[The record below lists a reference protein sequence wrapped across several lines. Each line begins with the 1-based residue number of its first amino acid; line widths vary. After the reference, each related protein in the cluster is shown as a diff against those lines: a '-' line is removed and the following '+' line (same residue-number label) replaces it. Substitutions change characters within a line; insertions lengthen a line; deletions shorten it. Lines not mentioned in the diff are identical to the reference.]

1 MDKIPELF
9 QTFIKLPFI
18 QNQGKTITLMAL
30 LFFAGRY
37 AIGFVAHR
45 IRKMA
50 DDGND
55 DVMTGREKRAATIAG
70 MFRTAGNITLSIVLF
85 GLTLSLFGVNAST
98 LLGAAG
104 LLTFA
109 VGFGAQALIKD
120 FVAGM
125 FIFAENQFAVG
136 DKVKINDK
144 EGVVRRMSIR
154 ATILESE
161 TKTDEKTGVTTPG
174 CLIFIANGGITS
186 VCNYSLVKAAE
197 PSVESLAAPAP
208 LPVYT
213 WPAELGAELADTTS
227 PIVPPRE

>member
-1 MDKIPELF
+1 MDQIPELF

-18 QNQGKTITLMAL
+18 QNQGRTLALMAL
-30 LFFAGRY
+30 LFFTGRY
-37 AIGFVAHR
+37 AIGFIARR

-55 DVMTGREKRAATIAG
+55 DIMTGREKRAATIAG
-70 MFRTAGNITLSIVLF
+70 MFKTAGNIALSIVLF
-85 GLTLSLFGVNAST
+85 GLTLSLFGVNAAT

-154 ATILESE
+154 ATILESDA
-161 TKTDEKTGVTTPG
+161 KTDEKTGVTTPG

-186 VCNYSLVKAAE
+186 VCNYSLIKAPEKPAEATAE
-197 PSVESLAAPAP
+197 PLPTYRFPAELEAQLAETAAPA
-208 LPVYT
+208 
-213 WPAELGAELADTTS
+213 S
-227 PIVPPRE
+227 PRQ